1 MAIHRTPA
9 IVIGRREL
17 GESDRLVDFYTLEFG
32 KLRGV
37 AKAARRVRSRFGSA
51 LELFTLGELVFFDT
65 GRSELVRVDHF
76 DIVTPFVGLREHLER
91 LGQGAW
97 AIECV
102 ARLSADRDP
111 HPALFRLLVRDS
123 SGARGLRTAGLDFGV
138 LRASGRRPSRPPTT
152 HRSMPRLW
160 PCLSVRGGRPRYCL
174 GWPRLRAL
182 RPGGGRPVCLGCGR
196 GCPHQAERSAVGR
209 SASADARPLPRPRDG
224 GARRRIDRAARGAAP
239 KSVALSRTSA
249 PIPFACRRASGAPRP
264 ALIAEPVGVSRPP
277 TGTPCYPLSQC
288 SRKVDEICQ

>member
-1 MAIHRTPA
+1 MAIHKTPA

-91 LGQGAW
+91 RGQGAW

-111 HPALFRLLVRDS
+111 HPALFRLLVRDLRPRCARSAFAVARNFGDGGDRLVGDRHGS
-123 SGARGLRTAGLDFGV
+123 SGV
-138 LRASGRRPSRPPTT
+138 
-152 HRSMPRLW
+152 
-160 PCLSVRGGRPRYCL
+160 
-174 GWPRLRAL
+174 
-182 RPGGGRPVCLGCGR
+182 GR
-196 GCPHQAERSAVGR
+196 GRSAVVVHGEK
-209 SASADARPLPRPRDG
+209 L
-224 GARRRIDRAARGAAP
+224 
-239 KSVALSRTSA
+239 VALSASSA
-249 PIPFACRRASGAPRP
+249 AHLCCGRWDHVLDRPR
-264 ALIAEPVGVSRPP
+264 SR
-277 TGTPCYPLSQC
+277 Y
-288 SRKVDEICQ
+288 